1 MIGVLVSA
9 QNTVCAA
16 IYKFSSWLL
25 LVFPMQLN
33 PRFIERSAACNDV
46 VWLSFSQK
54 MIMDWAYGLVFSKQ
68 LCKTGMFG
76 VVCDSSRTS
85 SLSDYKFPTRIV
97 DAFLLTQPTLTLIQK
112 YYLALACGAPLL
124 LQD

>member
-46 VWLSFSQK
+46 VWLTFSQK
-54 MIMDWAYGLVFSKQ
+54 RSLIGPMVSSSQNSYVKRVCLV
-68 LCKTGMFG
+68 
-76 VVCDSSRTS
+76 SS
-85 SLSDYKFPTRIV
+85 
-97 DAFLLTQPTLTLIQK
+97 ATLRE
-112 YYLALACGAPLL
+112 LL
-124 LQD
+124 L